1 MIRRVTFSFIIFRGE
16 HDRICSEVSNRART
30 CTVIH
35 PCIVRRACN
44 QLSVSLTCLHDTYRA
59 LYIDIIILE
68 QKHGTKDCKPPLETE
83 TSSIRLRL
91 PFLRKLNSKCWT
103 FSCRIRCRGILRP
116 VKLRLHETR
125 TKIVIPMPVILVFRS
140 EMEKRNWNFKKIE
153 KIPIINVLWKPF
165 FTSWI
170 LSNNER
176 RENEPPVLSGY
187 CYCLVI
193 ITPSDFEIMAQEDQ
207 RLCGHFAFI
216 WPLGPFCYDKTLDQ
230 RKIYETE
237 KNINNLFA
245 LIVSRPS
252 YGSIISKLTV
262 LEKYSLQFFV
272 FLTSLRQS
280 TEVSALV
287 RSLCFFRCLHL
298 AITSVLLFNK
308 FVSG

>member
-1 MIRRVTFSFIIFRGE
+1 MY
-16 HDRICSEVSNRART
+16 SES
-30 CTVIH
+30 
-35 PCIVRRACN
+35 P
-44 QLSVSLTCLHDTYRA
+44 SL
-59 LYIDIIILE
+59 
-68 QKHGTKDCKPPLETE
+68 
-83 TSSIRLRL
+83 
-91 PFLRKLNSKCWT
+91 
-103 FSCRIRCRGILRP
+103 
-116 VKLRLHETR
+116 LHEFYQIMR
-125 TKIVIPMPVILVFRS
+125 DGKMNLQCFLVIVI
-140 EMEKRNWNFKKIE
+140 
-153 KIPIINVLWKPF
+153 VLWLSPQV
-165 FTSWI
+165 TSKLWHKRI
-170 LSNNER
+170 KDYVVTSPL
-176 RENEPPVLSGY
+176 
-187 CYCLVI
+187 
-193 ITPSDFEIMAQEDQ
+193 F
-207 RLCGHFAFI
+207 GH
-216 WPLGPFCYDKTLDQ
+216 WDLFCYDKTLDQ